1 LIVRLRKLGIGCKLF
16 DVYYVCLLY
25 ADDILLLSHSV
36 NAMRR
41 MLAIC
46 DQFAVEFDLKFNT
59 SKSLAMRIGNRY
71 SVDCA
76 PFTLSGGQLKFTSQ
90 VKYLGVYLV
99 AAKCFT
105 TSVSHLKVNFFAFLT
120 VFIPVLKLL
129 ALEIVNVQLLKAYC
143 LPFLLYAS
151 ESVSHTTRHL
161 HTLNI
166 IVSTEQCVKYLESV
180 MLNV

>member
-1 LIVRLRKLGIGCKLF
+1 MDTLIVRLRKLGIGCKLF
-16 DVYYVCLLY
+16 DVYYGCLLY

-36 NAMRR
+36 NAMGR

-105 TSVSHLKVNFFAFLT
+105 TTVSHLKVNFFR
-120 VFIPVLKLL
+120 VFNCIYSRSK
-129 ALEIVNVQLLKAYC
+129 AASSEIVTVQLLKTYC

-161 HTLNI
+161 HTL
-166 IVSTEQCVKYLESV
+166 KA
-180 MLNV
+180 